1 AGKKLDVGRP
11 AVRFLRPVPSA
22 LITQM
27 FFLPVVLPRELSN
40 AILEPSGDHVGWAPS
55 SGAVGPGSLL
65 TRCALVPSAF
75 ITQRERSRLNAIL
88 DPSLENAGS
97 RSTGPVVRA

>member
-1 AGKKLDVGRP
+1 MSRKLAKAIAELSGDQAGSWSACGLSVSWMPPEPSAFMFQTAMVARPVAAASKAILEPSGDQAGKKLDVGRP

-40 AILEPSGDHVGWAPS
+40 AIL
-55 SGAVGPGSLL
+55 
-65 TRCALVPSAF
+65 
-75 ITQRERSRLNAIL
+75 
-88 DPSLENAGS
+88 
-97 RSTGPVVRA
+97 